1 MQGGLNLRLRVNK
14 PGWMECC
21 SAGNSMPNAAPAG
34 HVLCQLTANSAPTD
48 GSASRCTTCMLVRL
62 SRSANQIDRRDRH
75 TSSVSMAHPQE
86 LALNLR
92 RQAGQAQ
99 IECDS
104 QREAG
109 VRVEGMLQ

>member
-1 MQGGLNLRLRVNK
+1 
-14 PGWMECC
+14 
-21 SAGNSMPNAAPAG
+21 
-34 HVLCQLTANSAPTD
+34 
-48 GSASRCTTCMLVRL
+48 
-62 SRSANQIDRRDRH
+62 
-75 TSSVSMAHPQE
+75 MAHPQE